1 MKFTHLGAQKRINN
15 IKTFLILLSVTVFII
30 LFGTLVATL
39 TGNTDFIW
47 VAFFLSVIG
56 NIFSY
61 FFSDKIALS
70 MSGAKPAEKD
80 KYGDLYAIIENLAHR
95 DNLPMPKVYVINEA
109 APNAFATGRN
119 AKHASVA
126 FTTGLLAMMDRGEL
140 EGVIAHELSHIKN
153 KDILIMTV
161 VVALAGVL
169 SSLANL
175 AVNASMF
182 GGDDRD
188 GKNAYIL
195 LIFGVLAS
203 IFMPFAAMIIQSSI
217 SRKREFMADA
227 GGALLTQNPEG
238 LANALRKISG
248 FAQPMRN
255 VNQATAHL
263 YISNPFGPL
272 ARESFFQRMFMT
284 HPPIEE
290 RIAALLQNK

>member
-1 MKFTHLGAQKRINN
+1 MKFTNLTNQKRINN

-30 LFGTLVATL
+30 LFGTLISTL

-47 VAFFLSVIG
+47 IAFFVSVLG
-56 NIFSY
+56 NVISY
-61 FFSDKIALS
+61 FFSDKIAIS
-70 MSGAKPAEKD
+70 MAHAEMADKN
-80 KYGDLYAIIENLAHR
+80 KYGDLYAIIENLTGK
-95 DNLPMPKVYVINEA
+95 DNLPMPKVYIINDP

-119 AKHASVA
+119 ANHSSVA

-161 VVALAGVL
+161 VVALAGIL
-169 SSLANL
+169 STLANL
-175 AVNASMF
+175 AVNASIF
-182 GGDDRD
+182 GGDKEN
-188 GKNAYIL
+188 KNATL
-195 LIFGVLAS
+195 LLVFGILAS

-227 GGALLTQNPEG
+227 GGALLTQNPDG

-248 FAQPMRN
+248 YAQPMRN

-263 YISNPFGPL
+263 YISNPFGSL
-272 ARESFFQRMFMT
+272 VRESFFQRMFMT
-284 HPPIEE
+284 HPPVEE
-290 RIAALLQNK
+290 RIAALLAK